1 VSVHSLPSMSP
12 SPRPRSK
19 RLLTKRTLVPRP
31 QSKAVRLARPDRAWA
46 VSYRRADAKGRQ
58 VPARA
63 FFSSKTE
70 ADAWCYEKRAEQ
82 VSLGNLASGLNDD
95 IKREAMVCVSKL
107 SPYGKT
113 LTDAVAYYLR
123 DLEMQGASKTV
134 AQAVADLQDEAA
146 ARGLSDRHLRTI
158 NSVLGRFAQT
168 YGAEVVANIRAE
180 KVQAWLGACHSKD
193 GKALSAVSF
202 NTYRRYLALLFS
214 FCVRRKWARE
224 NPVTDFEARK
234 VRTKTPR
241 LLSPGDLRQIIAAAG
256 DDLRPALV
264 LQAFCGLRVSEAA
277 QTEWDDLLPSGH
289 LQIGSNTSKTGRRRL
304 APIPK
309 AALAYLV
316 SVRQRAGAVY
326 EMGAGAD
333 RVDALQKALTT
344 LRDRVPQVRWGKN
357 ALRASALSYRLA
369 ETQDAARTALEMGNS
384 PQVLLRDYRELAT
397 PEQARDWFAI
407 DPARPQGKVLS
418 LPRAKKR
425 KAS

>member
-1 VSVHSLPSMSP
+1 
-12 SPRPRSK
+12 
-19 RLLTKRTLVPRP
+19 
-31 QSKAVRLARPDRAWA
+31 
-46 VSYRRADAKGRQ
+46 
-58 VPARA
+58 
-63 FFSSKTE
+63 
-70 ADAWCYEKRAEQ
+70 
-82 VSLGNLASGLNDD
+82 
-95 IKREAMVCVSKL
+95 MVCVSKL

-134 AQAVADLQDEAA
+134 AQAVADLQDEAS

-158 NSVLGRFAQT
+158 DSVLGRFAQV

-180 KVQAWLGACHSKD
+180 KVQAWLASCHSKD

-224 NPVTDFEARK
+224 NPVVDVQQRK
-234 VRTKTPR
+234 VRTKIARKLP
-241 LLSPGDLRQIIAAAG
+241 PGDLRQILAVVG
-256 DDLRPALV
+256 DDLMPAFL
-264 LQAFCGLRVSEAA
+264 LQAYCGIRVSEVARV
-277 QTEWDDLLPSGH
+277 EWDDLLPSGN
-289 LQIGSNTSKTGRRRL
+289 LQVGSATSKTGKRRL
-304 APIPK
+304 VPIPK
-309 AALAYLV
+309 AALAYLI
-316 SVRQRAGAVY
+316 SVRKKSGAIY
-326 EMGAGAD
+326 SKGNGS
-333 RVDALQKALTT
+333 RVNALTKALKA
-344 LRDRVPQVRWGKN
+344 LRDRAPQIRWEKN

-369 ETQDAARTALEMGNS
+369 ETQDAPRTALEMGNT
-384 PQVLLRDYRELAT
+384 PQVLLQDYRELAT

>member
-1 VSVHSLPSMSP
+1 MSP

-134 AQAVADLQDEAA
+134 AQAVADLQDEAS

-158 NSVLGRFAQT
+158 DSVLGRFAQV

-180 KVQAWLGACHSKD
+180 KVQAWLASCHSKD

-224 NPVTDFEARK
+224 NPVVDVQQRK
-234 VRTKTPR
+234 VRTKIARKLP
-241 LLSPGDLRQIIAAAG
+241 PGDLRQILAVVG
-256 DDLRPALV
+256 DDLMPAFL
-264 LQAFCGLRVSEAA
+264 LQAYCGIRVSEVARV
-277 QTEWDDLLPSGH
+277 EWDDLLPSGN
-289 LQIGSNTSKTGRRRL
+289 LQVGSATSKTGKRRL
-304 APIPK
+304 VPIPK
-309 AALAYLV
+309 AALAYLI
-316 SVRQRAGAVY
+316 SVRKKSGAIY
-326 EMGAGAD
+326 SKGNGS
-333 RVDALQKALTT
+333 RVNALTKALKA
-344 LRDRVPQVRWGKN
+344 LRDRAPQIRWEKN

-369 ETQDAARTALEMGNS
+369 ETQDAPRTALEMGNT
-384 PQVLLRDYRELAT
+384 PQVLLQDYRELAT

>member
-1 VSVHSLPSMSP
+1 MPGHPLPSMSP
-12 SPRPRSK
+12 SPLRRSQ

-31 QSKAVRLARPDRAWA
+31 QSKAVRDARPDRAWA
-46 VSYRRADAKGRQ
+46 VSYRRTDAKGRQ

-63 FFSSKTE
+63 FFRSKAE
-70 ADAWCYEKRAEQ
+70 ADAWCYQKRAEQ

-95 IKREAMVCVSKL
+95 IKREALACVARL
-107 SPYGKT
+107 TPYGKT

-134 AQAVADLQDEAA
+134 AQAVSDLQAEAA
-146 ARGLSDRHLRTI
+146 SRELSDRHRRTI
-158 NSVLGRFAQT
+158 DSVLGRFAQAF
-168 YGAEVVANIRAE
+168 GAELVANIRAE
-180 KVQAWLGACHSKD
+180 KVQAWLSSCRAKD
-193 GKALSAVSF
+193 GKPLSAVSF

-224 NPVTDFEARK
+224 NPAADFAARK

-241 LLSPGDLRQIIAAAG
+241 LLSPGDLRLILAAAG
-256 DDLRPALV
+256 DELRPALV

-277 QTEWDDLLPSGH
+277 QAEWDDLLPSGN
-289 LQIGSNTSKTGRRRL
+289 LQVGSDTAKTGRRRL
-304 APIPK
+304 APIPR

-316 SVRQRAGAVY
+316 SVRKRAGAVC
-326 EMGAGAD
+326 EMGEGAD
-333 RVDALQKALTT
+333 RVDALQKALTA

-407 DPARPQGKVLS
+407 DPAQPQGAVLRMPGVRRRKVS
-418 LPRAKKR
+418 
-425 KAS
+425 